1 MRYIIYICCTAAILV
16 AGCAT
21 KSAFQQQAVMHKP
34 NAGFVSDA
42 QTAQDIARFVLKQT
56 LTPEDDRRFNS
67 SATLKDGVWT
77 VRCYGVPSRIRA
89 EAEDIVIQIRQKTGA
104 IIRYD
109 DPDA

>member
-42 QTAQDIARFVLKQT
+42 QTAQDIARFVLNQT
-56 LTPEDDRRFNS
+56 LTPGDVRKANS